1 MSQCLNTICIH
12 RFFFM
17 LGFNVNF
24 LINGTVE
31 LLTCIL
37 YFINKLY
44 QLNDIF
50 KLFYFWVLLI
60 MKRLKSK
67 FFWGIAILNVLL
79 DLAAN
84 TQFKSSWCS
93 FRKENSVLH
102 IRSKNLTF
110 IDNFEKK
117 IIFGDF

>member
-1 MSQCLNTICIH
+1 
-12 RFFFM
+12 M
-17 LGFNVNF
+17 LANF